1 MLSLKNILK
10 KQALRLRK
18 KKGCGGDLW
27 LILIIFIIKYI
38 CKSMFCH
45 GLINGKR
52 QYKPKQIA
60 CQGDL
65 YARLQQILLKHAR

>member
-1 MLSLKNILK
+1 
-10 KQALRLRK
+10 
-18 KKGCGGDLW
+18 
-27 LILIIFIIKYI
+27 
-38 CKSMFCH
+38 MFCH

-65 YARLQQILLKHAR
+65 YARLQQILFKHARLANILSSQHSKIEGELFIFYMMLVYNEDC